1 MYKKGNTM
9 KQKATKT
16 DNIFISGCCELN
28 SVPEKTYVEIL
39 TSIQLVNITLFVN
52 KVFAEVTK

>member
-1 MYKKGNTM
+1 M

-28 SVPEKTYVEIL
+28 SVPEKYVEIL
-39 TSIQLVNITLFVN
+39 TTIQLANVTLFVN
-52 KVFAEVTK
+52 KVFAEVTKWKWGH